1 MSLSGESTD
10 TCGESDEEID
20 RSIRLQVERVVARY
34 VEYVQSVCAVFHYW
48 MTYARFKEAL
58 ENESQSE
65 DEDLLPIARQP
76 QLSGT
81 ALHTSPS
88 DPGHGMAGPSTLFSV
103 NQELA
108 KYQAEMKELEE
119 QVRQLREEVTI
130 CERGGSTPSDV
141 EAQGEP

>member
-1 MSLSGESTD
+1 MSLSGESTES
-10 TCGESDEEID
+10 CGESDEEID

-34 VEYVQSVCAVFHYW
+34 VDYVQGVCAVSHHWTIFV
-48 MTYARFKEAL
+48 RCKEAL

-65 DEDLLPIARQP
+65 DEDLLSIARQP

-81 ALHTSPS
+81 VLHTSSS
-88 DPGHGMAGPSTLFSV
+88 DPGRGVAGPSTLSSV

-108 KYQAEMKELEE
+108 KYEAEMKELEE

-141 EAQGEP
+141 EAQGAP